1 VLNLK
6 DINYLY
12 SYFKKIVTSVV
23 LLPLKKLGM
32 FFIFTGKV
40 FKTLLRQGVEQK
52 LFIKQL
58 DQLGVKSITICV
70 ITGCFSGAVM
80 AIQSYRG
87 FQKFGGQH
95 LIGVVVALTLVRELG
110 PVLTG
115 LMVAGRVGAGIASEI
130 GSMKVTEQI
139 DALETL
145 HVHPI
150 NFLIIPRILATV
162 LALPCLTL
170 LAVTFGIMG
179 GYLVSVKILCI
190 NGQQFLQSIRE
201 YLSFYDLFGCL
212 LKAVVFG
219 ALISL
224 IATYNGYF
232 CHGGAK
238 GVGSI
243 TTQTVV
249 RSSILI
255 IIVNYFLALLIFG
268 PH

>member
-1 VLNLK
+1 MLNLK
-6 DINYLY
+6 DTNYLY
-12 SYFKKIVTSVV
+12 NYLKKIGTCVF
-23 LLPLKKLGM
+23 LLPLKDFGTFL
-32 FFIFTGKV
+32 IFTGKV
-40 FKTLLRQGVEQK
+40 IKTILSQGFEQK

-145 HVHPI
+145 HVDPI
-150 NFLIIPRILATV
+150 KFLIIPKILATV
-162 LALPCLTL
+162 VALPCLTL

-179 GYLVSVKILCI
+179 GYLVSIKILCV

-212 LKAVVFG
+212 VKAVVFG
-219 ALISL
+219 ALISG
-224 IATYNGYF
+224 IATYNGYY

-238 GVGSI
+238 GVGCI

-255 IIVNYFLALLIFG
+255 IIANYFLALIIFG

>member
-1 VLNLK
+1 MT
-6 DINYLY
+6 
-12 SYFKKIVTSVV
+12 SIVTSSV
-23 LLPLKKLGM
+23 LLPLKKLGN

-40 FKTLLRQGVEQK
+40 LNALRTQGVEQK
-52 LFIKQL
+52 IFIKQL

-145 HVHPI
+145 HVNPI
-150 NFLIIPRILATV
+150 SFLIIPKILATV
-162 LALPCLTL
+162 LVLPCLTL

-179 GYLVSVKILCI
+179 GYLVSIKILCI

-201 YLSFYDLFGCL
+201 HLSLYDLFGCL
-212 LKAVVFG
+212 IKAVVFG
-219 ALISL
+219 ALISFV
-224 IATYNGYF
+224 ATYNGYF

-255 IIVNYFLALLIFG
+255 IIINYFLALLIFG